1 MDLEPRLYIR
11 VVKKKERLNLEP
23 KTILFADLIA
33 VGCRAV
39 CSEGVFLLGG
49 DDFDAGLF
57 EKETLWAGEYLGE
70 E

>member
-49 DDFDAGLF
+49 DDFDAGL
-57 EKETLWAGEYLGE
+57 
-70 E
+70 